1 MIEKNRSIYTLNRGG
16 VTLTGGEPLFQP
28 DFVIELLR
36 QLPDIHTAIETSGYA
51 NTHIFNEV
59 TSLADLILFDIKHT
73 DPEMHRKYTGV
84 DNAIILENLALLC
97 NSGRDFIIRI
107 PLIPGVNDTREN
119 MSAIL
124 EKSKMPGTWY
134 VSKSLDITVQ
144 QVPNTQWSEKRIIL
158 RSIPERRHKSI
169 MYLKKIISKI

>member
-1 MIEKNRSIYTLNRGG
+1 MFEEFAHLTDREPEQRYLSRDILYAVHGAIIPKVYRHSRNTCIKKGVKSICGYQITVEELVTMIEKNRSIYTLNRGG

-97 NSGRDFIIRI
+97 NSGTKFYHS
-107 PLIPGVNDTREN
+107 DTFN
-119 MSAIL
+119 
-124 EKSKMPGTWY
+124 
-134 VSKSLDITVQ
+134 SLGC
-144 QVPNTQWSEKRIIL
+144 
-158 RSIPERRHKSI
+158 
-169 MYLKKIISKI
+169 